1 MADKLISFRPHR
13 KNRDG
18 SYDSICLVCFATI
31 ASARREEDLRGPEKS
46 HVCRPATLKQQAFD
60 RKQPSK

>member
-13 KNRDG
+13 KNLDG

-31 ASARREEDLRGPEKS
+31 ASARREEDLRGPENS
-46 HVCRPATLKQQAFD
+46 HVCRPGTLKQQAFD
-60 RKQPSK
+60 QKQPSK

>member
-18 SYDSICLVCFATI
+18 SYDSICLRCFATI
-31 ASARREEDLRGPEKS
+31 ATARREEDLIGPDRG
-46 HVCRPATLKQQAFD
+46 HVCRPATLTQRAFD
-60 RKQPSK
+60 RKQPAK